1 MAFRYKDCLE
11 KGLLRKM
18 PPSKDKALGSIKK
31 AGKWLEEAG
40 KTIDSG
46 ALDSSVLAPSMVFF
60 FTPPVPCFSLT
71 V

>member
-1 MAFRYKDCLE
+1 MAFGYKDCLE

-31 AGKWLEEAG
+31 AGKWLEKAG

-46 ALDSSVLAPSMVFF
+46 ALDSSVLATSMVFF
-60 FTPPVPCFSLT
+60 SLRPCRAFP
-71 V
+71 